1 MTLIELLISIVLLSL
16 IVLGFASIN
25 VFSRYHV
32 ITSDRR
38 AKLQNEVSYC
48 MEHMTRNISMA
59 FGNTEIDP
67 VNSEVGGDA
76 VDVQLCRGGGRY
88 VAVAV
93 YIQDTNGDRRPTIDV
108 DRRVAYFFDNINHTL
123 NFYPNYTR
131 GCRPWLPNE
140 NLSNRIIAFNPVF
153 ARDLTTGI
161 FPNNIGLEV
170 AACWDPTEATQP
182 CGTPDNP
189 SISMRTRARMP
200 AVSNH

>member
-67 VNSEVGGDA
+67 VNSEVG
-76 VDVQLCRGGGRY
+76 
-88 VAVAV
+88 
-93 YIQDTNGDRRPTIDV
+93 
-108 DRRVAYFFDNINHTL
+108 
-123 NFYPNYTR
+123 
-131 GCRPWLPNE
+131 
-140 NLSNRIIAFNPVF
+140 
-153 ARDLTTGI
+153 
-161 FPNNIGLEV
+161 
-170 AACWDPTEATQP
+170 
-182 CGTPDNP
+182 
-189 SISMRTRARMP
+189 
-200 AVSNH
+200 